1 MEGETFAGV
10 MTAAT
15 LLIAMVLA
23 LLALQAKENER

>member
-15 LLIAMVLA
+15 WLIAMVLA

>member
-1 MEGETFAGV
+1 MEGETVAGV

-23 LLALQAKENER
+23 LLALQTKEDKQ